1 LSRSSSLW
9 NSWRRRILALMERTQ
24 AECEEALRTLYRL
37 RAQWRGRKGPP
48 GEALE
53 AIERLI
59 EEYEREL
66 GKWA

>member
-1 LSRSSSLW
+1 
-9 NSWRRRILALMERTQ
+9 MERTQ

-37 RAQWRGRKGPP
+37 RASWKGRKSPARDG
-48 GEALE
+48 LE

-66 GKWA
+66 GKRV

>member
-1 LSRSSSLW
+1 MR
-9 NSWRRRILALMERTQ
+9 RTQ

-37 RAQWRGRKGPP
+37 RAQWKGRKGRPP

-59 EEYEREL
+59 EEYEYEL
-66 GKWA
+66 GKRA